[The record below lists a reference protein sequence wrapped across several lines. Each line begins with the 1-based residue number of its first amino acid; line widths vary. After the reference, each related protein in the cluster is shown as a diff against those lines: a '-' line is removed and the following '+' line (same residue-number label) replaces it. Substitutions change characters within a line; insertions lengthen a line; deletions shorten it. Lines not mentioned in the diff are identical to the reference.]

1 MARARLP
8 SWSRPALSWAR
19 SSSAFRFPPPTSCPA
34 VWPGPWRPM
43 ARACSGARCAP
54 LRSPGSSPCRQ
65 PCCWRAACISCC
77 ACSSEKDKPALSLPF
92 MGACGIH
99 LRMSTGPHNLSGH
112 ADVLD
117 ALAARGRLRSLTRTR
132 GLDFTSNDYLA
143 LAESAPLRDAGV
155 QALARGV
162 PLGAGG
168 SRLLRGNHPE
178 HEALEEEAASFF
190 GAETALY
197 FPTGFA
203 ANAAI
208 AATLP
213 REGDLIV
220 HDALIHASFRNGLE
234 PARITAIVAPHNDLG
249 AMEDV
254 IKRWRAGGGTGQ
266 VWIAAETLYSMDGD
280 RAPLAELVGLAARH
294 DAMLILDEAHA
305 TGVHGKQGGGLG
317 AAYEGAP
324 NIISLDTCGKALGAA
339 GALGCLPKLHR
350 DFMVNRGRAFIY
362 STAPSPLMAA
372 VVRASLK
379 IAAGAEQE
387 RAQLAALAR
396 HAEAGLKKM
405 GLGVSG
411 SQIQPIIIGVDAR
424 AVAIATALQ
433 ARGHDIRAIRPP
445 TVPEG
450 TARLRLA
457 LTLHA
462 GTADI
467 DALFADL
474 AAEMA
479 RP

>member
-1 MARARLP
+1 MA
-8 SWSRPALSWAR
+8 
-19 SSSAFRFPPPTSCPA
+19 
-34 VWPGPWRPM
+34 
-43 ARACSGARCAP
+43 
-54 LRSPGSSPCRQ
+54 
-65 PCCWRAACISCC
+65 
-77 ACSSEKDKPALSLPF
+77 
-92 MGACGIH
+92 
-99 LRMSTGPHNLSGH
+99 TGPNTYTSH

-117 ALAARGRLRSLTRTR
+117 ALEAKGRLRNLSRAR
-132 GLDFTSNDYLA
+132 GVDFTSNDYLA
-143 LAESAPLRDAGV
+143 LAASAALRDAATE
-155 QALARGV
+155 ALARGV

-190 GAETALY
+190 GSETALY

-213 REGDLIV
+213 RRGDLIL
-220 HDALIHASFRNGLE
+220 HDTLIHASFRDGLE
-234 PARITAIVAPHNDLG
+234 PERIQAIPAPHNDAN
-249 AMEDV
+249 AMDE
-254 IKRWRAGGGTGQ
+254 IIRGWRTAGGKGQ

-280 RAPLAELVGLAARH
+280 RTPLADLVALAARH
-294 DAMLILDEAHA
+294 DAMLVLDEAHA
-305 TGVHGKQGGGLG
+305 TGVHGEQGRGLS

-324 NIISLDTCGKALGAA
+324 NIISLHTCGKALGAS
-339 GALGCLPKLHR
+339 GALVCLPRLYR

-379 IAAGAEQE
+379 IAAGAQQE
-387 RAQLAALAR
+387 RAELAALVR
-396 HAEAGLKKM
+396 HCETALKK
-405 GLGVSG
+405 LGFRVSG
-411 SQIQPIIIGVDAR
+411 SQIQPLIIGEDRR
-424 AVAIATALQ
+424 AVALASALQ
-433 ARGHDIRAIRPP
+433 AKGHDIRAIRPP

-462 GTADI
+462 GTGDL

-474 AAEMA
+474 AIEMA
-479 RP
+479 RS